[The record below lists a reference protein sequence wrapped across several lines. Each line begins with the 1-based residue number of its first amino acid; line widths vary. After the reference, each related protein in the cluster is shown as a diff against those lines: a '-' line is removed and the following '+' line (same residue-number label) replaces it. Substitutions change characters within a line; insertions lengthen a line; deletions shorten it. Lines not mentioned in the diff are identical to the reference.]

1 MLQPKRPKY
10 LDQTYLR
17 GVTDHEL
24 FITKDT
30 ENNSY
35 LTIKKINSTTDPLVL
50 DGTTYLDN
58 GFFIVEFTPLSAYY
72 NARAFITP
80 SLEIVGYYFD
90 ISLGNGVTNNETP
103 YYDDLFLDIVHN
115 PGTPDI
121 TTILDEDEL
130 QAALDSAQINQDQFN
145 FAHQVCSALF
155 AEITNGQNY
164 FINLNKAEVIGKYF
178 GK

>member
-17 GVTDHEL
+17 GVTDYEL
-24 FITKDT
+24 FITHDI

-35 LTIKKINSTTDPLVL
+35 LTIKKINSTSNPLVI
-50 DGTTYLDN
+50 DGITCLDN
-58 GFFIVEFTPLSAYY
+58 GFFIFELTPLSAYY

-90 ISLGNGVTNNETP
+90 ISLGNGVTCEGTP

-121 TTILDEDEL
+121 ATILDENEL
-130 QAALDSAQINQDQFN
+130 QESLKAGQINLDQFN
-145 FAHQVCSALF
+145 FAHKVCSALF
-155 AEITNGQNY
+155 TEITNGKNH
-164 FINLNKAEVIGKYF
+164 FINLNKTEIIRRYF
-178 GK
+178 GR